1 MFKKITLLI
10 FTILVISLN
19 IVWTPQ
25 VFALN
30 FQPSS
35 LTGLATMRKMAKE
48 SIAYQEAID
57 NNKSTLLEFYADW
70 CTTCQGM
77 SPIIHSLET
86 EYSDRI
92 NLVMLNIDDPQWQKL
107 IEEYQV
113 VGVPQFT
120 FLDRNQQIIDTLV
133 GRVPKQIMAQIFER
147 VS

>member
-1 MFKKITLLI
+1 M
-10 FTILVISLN
+10 
-19 IVWTPQ
+19 PQ
-25 VFALN
+25 TSALN
-30 FQPSS
+30 FQSSS

-48 SIAYQEAID
+48 SIAYQDAID

-77 SPIIHSLET
+77 SPIINSLET

-120 FLDRNQQIIDTLV
+120 FLDRNQQAIDTLV